1 MLLESGVLLCS
12 IALMGV
18 GKNRE
23 VMFPLYLSPKWF
35 MFSLIYFHVKVVLLW
50 NKQGGRLIFG

>member
-1 MLLESGVLLCS
+1 MLLESGVLRCS

-18 GKNRE
+18 GKSRE
-23 VMFPLYLSPKWF
+23 VMLPLYLSPKWF
-35 MFSLIYFHVKVVLLW
+35 MFSLIYLNVKVVLMW